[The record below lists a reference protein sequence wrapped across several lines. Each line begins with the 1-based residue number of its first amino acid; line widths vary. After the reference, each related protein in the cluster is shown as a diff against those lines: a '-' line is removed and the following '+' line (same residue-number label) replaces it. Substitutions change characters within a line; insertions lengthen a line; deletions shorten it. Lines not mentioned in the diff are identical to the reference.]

1 MEMIAKVNR
10 ITINIPLIV
19 TKYSPINPPRIKKI
33 IPAKYIDFE
42 FIRFSG
48 ITPVP
53 PLNFVL
59 FVLVSIPLL
68 KSE

>member
-1 MEMIAKVNR
+1 MIAKVR
-10 ITINIPLIV
+10 STKIIIPLIV
-19 TKYSPINPPRIKKI
+19 TKYSPINPPKIKKI
-33 IPAKYIDFE
+33 IPAMYINLE

-68 KSE
+68 

>member
-1 MEMIAKVNR
+1 MIAKVR
-10 ITINIPLIV
+10 SIKIIIPLIV
-19 TKYSPINPPRIKKI
+19 TKYSPTNPPKIKKI
-33 IPAKYIDFE
+33 IPAMYINFE
-42 FIRFSG
+42 FIRLSG

-68 KSE
+68 